1 MNQQWPSLADL
12 PDAEDPAADK
22 AAEFDAEAAS
32 AVDLLL
38 VGLQIA
44 RSGEFDVAAEAFAK
58 AIVKDPE
65 LAEAYEA
72 LATVLVPLNKIEFAI
87 GAKSKAI
94 SLGYNSA
101 ESWGTLGDMLASV
114 GRYDE
119 AVDAFRTALNLDS
132 SVADLRGK
140 LEMAE
145 ARSTRPLSQS
155 MAAAQPA
162 NDDADLFGAD
172 FLNEDADAI
181 GEAWRQVN
189 LVTIEP
195 EGNVHKAAF
204 DDLASG
210 FEHALRSLGANVRRQ
225 SNKLENAGVNLV
237 LGAHLVPTQEM
248 ADRIPQNTVII
259 NLEQIT
265 GFNVR
270 ERPIYLSLL
279 KRLAVW
285 DYSVRNIVELRRMTQ
300 NKYIRHVSVGYTPEM
315 TRARPSQSQPV
326 DVLFYGSTNTRR
338 LAILRELERA
348 GLNVNHLFSVY
359 GEKRDRAIAEAKI
372 VLNMHFYEDSIHE
385 IIRTSYLLANSKA
398 IVSECGPRTE
408 IDDDIRRAMVAV
420 PYENLVASCVALV
433 RDEPRR
439 RALERTAFE
448 IFSKRDQAKIL
459 RETIAATELAPL
471 AS

>member
-101 ESWGTLGDMLASV
+101 ESWGTLGDMLASI

-145 ARSTRPLSQS
+145 ARSTRPLSRS

-195 EGNVHKAAF
+195 EGNMHTAAF